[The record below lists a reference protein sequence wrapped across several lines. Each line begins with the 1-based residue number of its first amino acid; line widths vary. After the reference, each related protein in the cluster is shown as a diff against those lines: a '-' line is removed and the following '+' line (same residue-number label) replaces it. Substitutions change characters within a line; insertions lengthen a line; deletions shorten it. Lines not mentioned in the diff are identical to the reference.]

1 MATVKSIDTELAVVK
16 NEVGQMGQLFAKLE
30 IALDKITDVSNNI
43 GQILATRNL
52 MHELRSIDNFMQGKG
67 NSFSKKN
74 RSDFLNNLEQVI
86 RSTK

>member
-1 MATVKSIDTELAVVK
+1 MINKGTKIIWFTGISGVGKTTLSNSFYKKFKKKFRIKRIDGDVFRKK
-16 NEVGQMGQLFAKLE
+16 NKTL
-30 IALDKITDVSNNI
+30 
-43 GQILATRNL
+43 
-52 MHELRSIDNFMQGKG
+52 

>member
-43 GQILATRNL
+43 GQILAVQKL
-52 MHELRSIDNFMQGKG
+52 K
-67 NSFSKKN
+67 
-74 RSDFLNNLEQVI
+74 
-86 RSTK
+86 